1 MQKPGKAR
9 IQPALAAFPVVADG
23 KLVGSRCAQCGL
35 LVFPSVSICSRC
47 LSEDSR
53 PFAFG
58 GDGTIYTYTV
68 LRTAARGWDAPYVLG
83 YVDLPEGVRVF
94 AHLTGLAP
102 DEFQVGLPVRMV
114 ASEPV
119 VNFEGMEV
127 VSYKFEA
134 ASHASR

>member
-9 IQPALAAFPVVADG
+9 IQPPLAAFPVVAEG
-23 KLVGSRCAQCGL
+23 KLIGSRCAQCGM
-35 LVFPSVSICSRC
+35 LVFPSVSICSGC
-47 LSEDSR
+47 LSEDSQ
-53 PFAFG
+53 PHAFG
-58 GDGTIYTYTV
+58 GEGTIYTYTV
-68 LRTAARGWDAPYVLG
+68 LHTAARGWEAPYVLG

-102 DEFQVGLPVRMV
+102 EAFEVGLPVRMI
-114 ASEPV
+114 ATEPV

-134 ASHASR
+134 RSHASS